1 MKNTKLIGVIGHF
14 AFGLNMTDGQTVKTV
29 TVTKALEDR
38 FGDDEVLKSDTHGG
52 AKFLFKL
59 PFTVINMLKKANNI
73 LIFPAQR
80 GLRMIVPMLVF
91 FNRFY
96 HRRLHYCV
104 IGGWLPELLK
114 THGRLEKQLH
124 SFFGLYVETSF
135 VRDSLIKK
143 GFKNVWLIPNCKQLK
158 IVSEKELKFFD
169 KPPYKLC
176 TFSRVLKEKGIE
188 DAVKA
193 VSAVNS
199 RSGKTVFTLDIYG
212 QVDES
217 QKDWF
222 ENLKNSFPPYISYRG
237 VVPYD
242 KSSEVLNGYYALLF
256 PTRFYTEGVP
266 GTIIDAYAA
275 GVPVISSNWQS
286 CAEIVEDGVTGH
298 VYSFKDEQELEKT
311 LEKVLRQSGSII
323 ELKKNCIKKAE
334 NYLPENAL
342 SELFEQIEN

>member
-1 MKNTKLIGVIGHF
+1 MKDIKLIGVIGHF

-38 FGDDEVLKSDTHGG
+38 FGAGEVLKSDTHGG

-73 LIFPAQR
+73 IIFPAQR
-80 GLRMIVPMLVF
+80 GLRTIVPLLVF

-96 HRRLHYCV
+96 HRKLHYCV

-114 THGRLEKQLH
+114 THGRLEKHLH
-124 SFFGLYVETSF
+124 KFCGLYVETAF
-135 VRDSLIKK
+135 VRDLLIKK
-143 GFKNVWLIPNCKQLK
+143 GFQNVKLIPNCKQLK
-158 IVSEKELKFFD
+158 IVSEQELEFD
-169 KPPYKLC
+169 AEPPYKLC
-176 TFSRVLKEKGIE
+176 TFSRVLKEKGID

-193 VSAVNS
+193 VSSINS
-199 RSGKTVFTLDIYG
+199 RSGKTVYILDIYG

-217 QKDWF
+217 QRVWF
-222 ENLKNSFPPYISYRG
+222 VNLKSSFPSYVSYCG

-242 KSSEVLNGYYALLF
+242 KSADVLKDYFALLF
-256 PTRFYTEGVP
+256 PTRFYTEGIP

-286 CAEIVEDGVTGH
+286 CTEIVEDGVSGY
-298 VYSFKDEQELEKT
+298 VYSFGDERELERT
-311 LEKVLRQSGSII
+311 LEKVLEQSGAII

-334 NYLPENAL
+334 NYLPLNAL
-342 SELFEQIEN
+342 TELFEQIEN